1 MLNIVLSAVGTAL
14 AIFWIFLYAKAGSKY
29 DGLIERIDG
38 NEYFAKDFFFI
49 GFGAI
54 ELLKVDMNSAMAQK
68 KAEKLSEMYGKKQA
82 KQIVLIDLA
91 AQFTYTL
98 TIAPLGIL
106 LTVLA
111 DDVAFLLIVIA
122 LIVFLII
129 YLEYDK
135 NSKLQSR
142 HDVILRE
149 FPHVLSQL
157 ALLVN
162 AGMPLRDALDITS
175 QKGEGILYQELKV
188 LMEEINNGVPEYEA
202 LASLADR
209 CGVDSVRKFSS
220 LIIQNVRKGSGE
232 LAMVLMELSSEVWR
246 NRVSNV
252 KEEGEKASAKL
263 MIPVMIIFA
272 GILVMVV
279 VPIFLNMNL

>member
-1 MLNIVLSAVGTAL
+1 MLNIVLSTVGTAL
-14 AIFWIFLYAKAGSKY
+14 AILWIMLYAKAGSKY
-29 DGLIERIDG
+29 DGLIEQIDG
-38 NEYFAKDFFFI
+38 NEYFAKDFFGI
-49 GFGAI
+49 GFSAI
-54 ELLKVDMNSAMAQK
+54 EMFKVDMNSAMAQK
-68 KAEKLSEMYGKKQA
+68 KAEKLSEMYGKKFA
-82 KQIVLIDLA
+82 RQIVLTDLA

-98 TIAPLGIL
+98 TIAPIGIL

-111 DDVAFLLIVIA
+111 DDVAFLLIVAI
-122 LIVFLII
+122 LIVFLIL
-129 YLEYDK
+129 YLELDK
-135 NSKLQSR
+135 SSKLEKR
-142 HDVILRE
+142 HAVILRE

-162 AGMPLRDALDITS
+162 AGMPLREALGITAE
-175 QKGEGILYQELKV
+175 KGEGVLYQEMKV

-209 CGVDSVRKFSS
+209 CGVDSVRKLSS